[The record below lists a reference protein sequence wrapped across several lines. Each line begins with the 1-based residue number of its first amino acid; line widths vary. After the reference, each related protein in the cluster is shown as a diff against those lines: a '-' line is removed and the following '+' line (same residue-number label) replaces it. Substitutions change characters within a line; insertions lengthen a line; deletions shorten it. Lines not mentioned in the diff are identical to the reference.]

1 MPGRRTSKFTK
12 DQNAL
17 LQGEVMIILAESEEA
32 LTNEE
37 IQARSI
43 TLTGLST
50 QKIARLLGHLIE
62 MGNVTKAKSKSLGK
76 MVYKSLAVMRS
87 RDMMF
92 IEDTYD
98 VIFTIYLGNQVIEQ
112 WRMQAPRPFIEAQF
126 IQIVQQ
132 IASQKQPMK
141 VVVSREE
148 VIWDQFEQKHKV
160 LPITM
165 EFQNYK
171 E

>member
-1 MPGRRTSKFTK
+1 
-12 DQNAL
+12 
-17 LQGEVMIILAESEEA
+17 
-32 LTNEE
+32 
-37 IQARSI
+37 
-43 TLTGLST
+43 
-50 QKIARLLGHLIE
+50 
-62 MGNVTKAKSKSLGK
+62 
-76 MVYKSLAVMRS
+76 
-87 RDMMF
+87 MMF
-92 IEDTYD
+92 IEDTFD

-112 WRMQAPRPFIEAQF
+112 WRMRAPRPFIEAQF